1 LKKLLKRLFVPV
13 LASRS
18 VTALATRLF
27 GYGIP
32 IFMLHRMAPDENC
45 RSGKIN
51 PSHLRRCL
59 QYLVEN
65 RYSFISVEQLILA
78 LGNGQPLPP
87 KSVVFTMDD
96 GYTDQARVAAPIFL
110 EFGCPLTF
118 FVITGMLDQT
128 LWPWD
133 AKIAWIME
141 TTKKTSLKTRVSNQQ
156 LNFALENEES
166 RRQAKHLVQDIIRET
181 DPENIPM
188 ILSRLSLDADVTLPD
203 RPPDAYSPITW
214 DTARRLEGT
223 GIQFAPH
230 SVTHN
235 TLSRLRDTS
244 LDEEIKDSWQT
255 LKNELA
261 NPLKVFCYPT
271 GRAIDFGGREIEAL
285 ARNGFLG
292 AVATT
297 PGFIQPED
305 NPDKQLFR
313 LHRFA
318 LPESMD
324 DFIQYCTWIE
334 YVKHRH

>member
-1 LKKLLKRLFVPV
+1 
-13 LASRS
+13 
-18 VTALATRLF
+18 
-27 GYGIP
+27 
-32 IFMLHRMAPDENC
+32 MLHRMAPDGTR

-51 PSHLRRCL
+51 PGHLRRCL

-78 LGNGQPLPP
+78 LRDRQSLPP
-87 KSVVFTMDD
+87 RSVVFTMDD
-96 GYTDQARVAAPIFL
+96 GYIDQAQVAAPIFL

-141 TTKKTSLKTRVSNQQ
+141 TTTQASLTTRISGQH
-156 LNFALENEES
+156 LDLTLEDYVS
-166 RRQAKHLVQDIIRET
+166 RRLARRLVQDVIRGT
-181 DPENIPM
+181 DHADIPE
-188 ILSRLSLDADVTLPD
+188 ILSQLSVDADVTLPD
-203 RPPDAYSPITW
+203 SPPDAYSPITW
-214 DTARRLEGT
+214 DTARQLEET

-230 SVTHN
+230 SVTHS
-235 TLSRLRDTS
+235 TLSRLNDTS
-244 LDEEIKDSWQT
+244 LDEEITNSWQT
-255 LKNELA
+255 LKKELA

-271 GRAIDFGGREIEAL
+271 GRTIDFGEREIEAL
-285 ARNGFLG
+285 TRNGFLG

-297 PGFIQPED
+297 PGFVQPED
-305 NPDKQLFR
+305 SPDKQLFC

-318 LPESMD
+318 LPESMN

-334 YVKHRH
+334 YVKHHY

>member
-1 LKKLLKRLFVPV
+1 
-13 LASRS
+13 
-18 VTALATRLF
+18 
-27 GYGIP
+27 
-32 IFMLHRMAPDENC
+32 MLHRMAPDGTR
-45 RSGKIN
+45 RSGRTN

-59 QYLVEN
+59 QYLVKN

-78 LGNGQPLPP
+78 LENGRPLQPR
-87 KSVVFTMDD
+87 SVVFTMDD

-133 AKIAWIME
+133 AKIAWMME
-141 TTKKTSLKTRVSNQQ
+141 TTKRTSLKTSILDKQ
-156 LNFALENEES
+156 LNLALENKEG
-166 RRQAKHLVQDIIRET
+166 RRLARRLVQDVIREA
-181 DPENIPM
+181 DPQNIPM
-188 ILSRLSLDADVTLPD
+188 ILSQLSLDADVALPD
-203 RPPDAYSPITW
+203 RPPDTYSSITW
-214 DTARRLEGT
+214 DTARRLEGM

-235 TLSRLRDTS
+235 TLSRLSDTS
-244 LDEEIKDSWQT
+244 LDEEIKGSWQT
-255 LKNELA
+255 LKNELV

-271 GRAIDFGGREIEAL
+271 GRAIDFGDREIEAL
-285 ARNGFLG
+285 ARNGFQG

-297 PGFIQPED
+297 PGFVQPEN
-305 NPDKQLFR
+305 NPDKQLFC
-313 LHRFA
+313 LHRFS

>member
-1 LKKLLKRLFVPV
+1 
-13 LASRS
+13 
-18 VTALATRLF
+18 
-27 GYGIP
+27 
-32 IFMLHRMAPDENC
+32 MAPEGTC

-59 QYLVEN
+59 NYLVEN
-65 RYSFISVEQLILA
+65 HYSFISVEQLILT
-78 LGNGQPLPP
+78 LRNGQPLPP
-87 KSVVFTMDD
+87 KPVVFTMDD
-96 GYTDQARVAAPIFL
+96 GYTDQAKVAAPIFL

-118 FVITGMLDQT
+118 FVITGMLDQI

-141 TTKKTSLKTRVSNQQ
+141 TTKRTSLKTRVSDKQ
-156 LNFALENEES
+156 LDFALENEGS
-166 RRQAKHLVQDIIRET
+166 RRLARRLIQDIIRET
-181 DPENIPM
+181 DPEDIPM
-188 ILSRLSLDADVTLPD
+188 ILTQLSLDADVTLPD

-214 DTARRLEGT
+214 DTARQLEGT

-230 SVTHN
+230 SVTHS
-235 TLSRLRDTS
+235 TLSRLSETS
-244 LDEEIKDSWQT
+244 LDEEIKGSWQT

-271 GRAIDFGGREIEAL
+271 GRAIDFGRREIEAL

-297 PGFIQPED
+297 PGFIQPEV